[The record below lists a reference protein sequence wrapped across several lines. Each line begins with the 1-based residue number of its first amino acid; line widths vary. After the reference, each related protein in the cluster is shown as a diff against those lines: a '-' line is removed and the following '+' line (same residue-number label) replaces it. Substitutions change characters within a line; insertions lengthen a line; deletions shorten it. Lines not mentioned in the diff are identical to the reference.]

1 MAESFDVHVVTFPL
15 ALTGAT
21 EVPLFQVPSSG
32 GGITVL
38 SAHLLG
44 TSGTAVGGKLV
55 TMSDAGTPAIN
66 GTVGAFAGTVTASA
80 TIPAALTISG
90 SFVAAGYWIGYDQ
103 TSGTV
108 TTAHVA
114 LAYVMGK

>member
-1 MAESFDVHVVTFPL
+1 MAETFDVKIVTVPV

-21 EVPLFQVPSSG
+21 EVPLFQVPSEG

-38 SAHLLG
+38 QAALLG

-66 GTVGAFAGTVTASA
+66 GTVGAFAGTITASA
-80 TIPAALTISG
+80 TIPAALTVSTP
-90 SFVAAGYWIGYDQ
+90 FVAGGYWIGYDQ

-108 TTAHVA
+108 ATAFLE
-114 LAYVMGK
+114 LAYVQGK